1 MADTTY
7 TNTVGFA
14 PEVAPLANDVIA
26 RSRALIDAPYEA
38 YDQDRIAQFTPL
50 QQQAFE
56 SAGYLGPTSQSLNAA
71 YGLQGLA
78 QRAGQ
83 LNYAGSNYGN
93 QFRTP
98 GNLDYAAAQSQ
109 AARLGNAPTAQ
120 AARLG
125 NAPTMQAAS
134 FNAPGQVGY
143 QNVNVGDINAAQTD
157 YAPRLRNYQM
167 DSVDDVNTSR
177 FGQADLDR
185 YMNPY
190 MQDVVDVQ
198 KREAQRA
205 SDIQSQQDQAR
216 AAQSG
221 AFGGSRDALIRAER
235 ERNMGT
241 QLNDIQSQG
250 SNMAFQQAQQQ
261 FNADQARRLA
271 AQQGNQQAG
280 LTVGQQNL
288 AARLGVQQLGTQTGA
303 QMALANLS
311 NRQQAAVQNEANR
324 LQASGMNQQAAMQA
338 ALANQQM
345 GYNTNLQNAQ
355 MRQQAAANNQALQG
369 QYGLQQGQ
377 FTQGA
382 NLANQALQGQYGL
395 QQGQFTQASN
405 LANQAALN
413 QQRQFGAGQNLT
425 AAQSAAQYGQAANQ
439 LNEQSRQYGA
449 GLGLQGI
456 QAGLA
461 GYGQLADA
469 GQNIYNQQA
478 NAVGIQNAF
487 GTQQQQGVQN
497 MLTQQYQDFLD
508 QKNYPYKQLQWGMEM
523 ARGAPTSN
531 LGQSMYTSGPST
543 LNTVAG
549 LGTTAAGLWNQYNR
563 STGNAKGGQIKA
575 KKQGGLPAILVN
587 SMA

>member
-14 PEVAPLANDVIA
+14 PEVAPLANDVVA
-26 RSRALIDAPYEA
+26 KTRALITTPYQN
-38 YDQDRIAQFTPL
+38 YVRDRIAQFNPL
-50 QQQAFE
+50 QQQSFA
-56 SAGYLGPTSQSLNAA
+56 SAARLGPTSQSLDAA
-71 YGLQGLA
+71 TGLRALA
-78 QRAGQ
+78 DRAGQ

-93 QFRTP
+93 QFQAP
-98 GNLDYAAAQSQ
+98 GNLDYTAAQAD
-109 AARLGNAPTAQ
+109 AAQ
-120 AARLG
+120 LG

-134 FNAPGQVGY
+134 FNAPEQVGY
-143 QNVNVGDINAAQTD
+143 RGVNARGINAAQTD

-167 DSVDDVNTSR
+167 DSVADVNTSK

-198 KREAQRA
+198 KREAQRM
-205 SDIQSQQDQAR
+205 SNIQAQADQAR

-250 SNMAFQQAQQQ
+250 SNLAFQQAQQQ

-324 LQASGMNQQAAMQA
+324 LQAAGMNQQAAMQA
-338 ALANQQM
+338 ALANQQV

-355 MRQQAAANNQALQG
+355 MQQQAAAANQAMQG

-382 NLANQALQGQYGL
+382 NLANQ
-395 QQGQFTQASN
+395 T
-405 LANQAALN
+405 ALN
-413 QQRQFGAGQNLT
+413 AQRQFGAGQNLT
-425 AAQSAAQYGQAANQ
+425 AAQTAAQYGQAANQ

-449 GLGLQGI
+449 GLGLQGM
-456 QAGLA
+456 QAGMV
-461 GYGQLADA
+461 GYGDLANV

-478 NAVGIQNAF
+478 NAIGIQNAF
-487 GTQQQQGVQN
+487 GGQQQQQTQN
-497 MLTQQYQDFLD
+497 IMSQQYQDWLD
-508 QKNYPYKQLQWGMEM
+508 QQNYPYKQLQFGMDM

-531 LGQSMYTSGPST
+531 LGTNMYTPPPST
-543 LNTVAG
+543 LSTVAG
-549 LGTTAAGLWNQYNR
+549 LGA
-563 STGNAKGGQIKA
+563 TGYALFGGSNPVIKAKGG
-575 KKQGGLPAILVN
+575 LVELAL
-587 SMA
+587 SKM